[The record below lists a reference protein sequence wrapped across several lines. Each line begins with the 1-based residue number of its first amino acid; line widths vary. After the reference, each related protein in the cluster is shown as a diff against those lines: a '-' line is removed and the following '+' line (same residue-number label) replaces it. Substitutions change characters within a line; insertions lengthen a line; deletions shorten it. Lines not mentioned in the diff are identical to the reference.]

1 LQAYQEI
8 QPEIKALGASMVAI
22 SPQKAEYSLS
32 MAQKHELGFEV
43 LSDEGN
49 RVAREYGLV
58 FELDPALQELY
69 KTEFKTDL
77 AEYNAD
83 GTYELPLP
91 GTFIVAPDGIISFA
105 FVEVDYTRRMEPAD
119 ILDHL
124 KKIKK

>member
-1 LQAYQEI
+1 
-8 QPEIKALGASMVAI
+8 MVAV
-22 SPQKAEYSLS
+22 SPQKPEYSLS

-58 FELDPALQELY
+58 FELDQDLQELY
-69 KTEFKTDL
+69 KTKFKTDL
-77 AEYNAD
+77 AEHNAD

-91 GTFIVAPDGIISFA
+91 GTFIVAQDGIIRFA

-119 ILDHL
+119 ILERL
-124 KKIKK
+124 KKLQP

>member
-1 LQAYQEI
+1 MA
-8 QPEIKALGASMVAI
+8 AI
-22 SPQKAEYSLS
+22 SPQKPEYSLS

-58 FELDPALQELY
+58 FELAPALKELY
-69 KTEFKTDL
+69 KTKFQTDL

-91 GTFIVAPDGIISFA
+91 GTFIVRPDGIISFA
-105 FVEVDYTRRMEPAD
+105 FVEVDYTQRMEPSD
-119 ILDHL
+119 ILEQL
-124 KKIKK
+124 RKIEG